1 MENKYLSISGQIQEH
16 IIHIESQI
24 ANIDNEIK
32 IANIDNEIKMQTDS
46 KERLL
51 RSLEFWKQELSR
63 LKDGNG
69 K

>member
-1 MENKYLSISGQIQEH
+1 MERKYLSISGQIQEH

-24 ANIDNEIK
+24 V
-32 IANIDNEIKMQTDS
+32 NIDNEIKMQTDS

-63 LKDGNG
+63 ERDKNDAIRRN
-69 K
+69 